1 MGTEDSRSCFLNV
14 DLDLEFEGDIG
25 PLIVGFG
32 SAVTELHRRE
42 GFASLELRRTQPENA
57 DEGIEG
63 WHRLVTAL
71 GRRTRALWDGCRRRS
86 MNVGVDAPAS
96 HSVEFPVSRGSIE
109 RLHELGA
116 DLVLTVYR
124 RKD

>member
-1 MGTEDSRSCFLNV
+1 
-14 DLDLEFEGDIG
+14 
-25 PLIVGFG
+25 
-32 SAVTELHRRE
+32 
-42 GFASLELRRTQPENA
+42 
-57 DEGIEG
+57 
-63 WHRLVTAL
+63 
-71 GRRTRALWDGCRRRS
+71 